1 MRTLA
6 YAAAA
11 TLLIFSMFSV
21 SGGAQQPGAN
31 APAPDMTK
39 GAYMSATDAA
49 AAVATAAAKQGT
61 NPNAVT
67 RILRLGPY
75 TVNIEH
81 RLPLTQAA
89 AVHDKDAE
97 LFYVINGSA
106 TLVTGGQLVS
116 PTRNGDNLTGTAIQ
130 GGTSQKMSTG
140 DFMLIPPGVPHWITN
155 VQGSFTP
162 MTLHLPMTAQDGK
175 NGQ

>member
-1 MRTLA
+1 MRNLV
-6 YAAAA
+6 YAATA
-11 TLLIFSMFSV
+11 TLMILSMLSA

-31 APAPDMTK
+31 PPAPDMTK
-39 GAYMSATDAA
+39 GAYMSAADAA
-49 AAVATAAAKQGT
+49 AAVGATASKQGT

-97 LFYVINGSA
+97 LFYVIDGSA

-116 PTRNGDNLTGTAIQ
+116 PTRNGDNLTGTGIE
-130 GGTSQKMSTG
+130 GGQPRQVSKG
-140 DFMLIPPGVPHWITN
+140 DFIIVPEGTPHWFGKIDG
-155 VQGSFTP
+155 VIVLMS
-162 MTLHLPMTAQDGK
+162 LHVPRPVH
-175 NGQ
+175 